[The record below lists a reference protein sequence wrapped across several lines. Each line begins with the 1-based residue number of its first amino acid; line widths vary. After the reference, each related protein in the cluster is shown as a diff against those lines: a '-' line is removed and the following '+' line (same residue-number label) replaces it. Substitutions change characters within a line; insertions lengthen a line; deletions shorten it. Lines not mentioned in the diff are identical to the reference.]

1 MSIRSPIAALA
12 LEPNEMA
19 VLQAASRIFAAL
31 VVAGRLDDE
40 NGDELVELS
49 VRMAVALAR
58 ESDRA
63 IESEGEVLSRGGGGR

>member
-1 MSIRSPIAALA
+1 MTIRSPIAALA

-31 VVAGRLDDE
+31 VGAGRLDDE

-63 IESEGEVLSRGGGGR
+63 VESEGEVLSRSGGGR